1 MNFWHMQLYPGD
13 RKNEFDI
20 NKIRNIIV
28 EKKVIR
34 LGDYWEDRNGKPSKC
49 PEDFKNKMCIGD
61 IVLVRYT
68 IYPIALVKVVS
79 DYIEDDSLCN
89 NGFDW
94 FPLRRQI
101 EIITI
106 INDKNRDKVY
116 KLLGTKQLPA
126 QGTLGLCVNNT
137 DTKLFIEKWYNAV
150 LQEKFMEEILKLLK
164 LKKNIIL
171 QGAPGTGKTYKTAEI
186 AVRLICPDA
195 DDVDWNDH
203 KSIMKKYAHLQEIGQ
218 IGFVTFH
225 QSMDYEDF
233 VEGLKP
239 EIATDDDEKKI
250 GIKYINKPGVFKI
263 MCQRALVSYKD
274 KDSFLESYQ
283 KFINHLKLQP
293 GQRIKLQTPVLN
305 RDFEV
310 TLNSRKGLT
319 LLTGKDSQNG
329 GSLTC
334 DALEGYINGE
344 DTIASGRL
352 SYAKAVLDKIEKV
365 YPYVLNTIDSS
376 SVENTKPHILI
387 IDEINRGN
395 VSKIFGEL
403 ITLLEADKRLGGEHP
418 VSVKLPY
425 SQEEFS
431 VPSNLYILGTMNTT
445 DRSVGSI
452 DYALRRRFEFV
463 TVTADDSLIKLEES
477 KELFNKIRTF
487 IEENKT
493 EILMSVD
500 DLMIGQSYFMA
511 DNEETFRLKKK
522 YEIFPLLNE
531 YYNDGILKEKFKE

>member
-1 MNFWHMQLYPGD
+1 
-13 RKNEFDI
+13 
-20 NKIRNIIV
+20 
-28 EKKVIR
+28 
-34 LGDYWEDRNGKPSKC
+34 
-49 PEDFKNKMCIGD
+49 MCIGD

-365 YPYVLNTIDSS
+365 YPYVLNTIDSL

>member
-28 EKKVIR
+28 EKKVIG

-49 PEDFKNKMCIGD
+49 PEYFKNKMCIGD

-365 YPYVLNTIDSS
+365 YPYVLNTIDSL